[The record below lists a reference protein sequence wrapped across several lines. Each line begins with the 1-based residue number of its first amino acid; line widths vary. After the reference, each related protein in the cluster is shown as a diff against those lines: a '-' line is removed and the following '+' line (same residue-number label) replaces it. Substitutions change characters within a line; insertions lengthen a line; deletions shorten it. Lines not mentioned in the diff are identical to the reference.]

1 MRTITEI
8 YVDADACPVK
18 DEVYR
23 VAGRHGLTTH
33 VVSNGG
39 IRPPSDP
46 LVKLVIVPEGPD
58 AADDWI
64 AERIGAGD
72 IAITADIPLAAR
84 CIERGAR
91 VLRPN
96 GEAITERS
104 VGMAVANRD
113 LMTHLR
119 ETGEISGGPRPFSKG
134 DRSRFLDALETA
146 VQGVL
151 RGRS

>member
-39 IRPPSDP
+39 ICLPSDP

-64 AERIGAGD
+64 AERIGTDD
-72 IAITADIPLAAR
+72 IVVTADIPLAAR

-104 VGMAVANRD
+104 VGMVVANRD

-119 ETGEISGGPRPFSKG
+119 ETGEITGGPRPFSKG

>member
-8 YVDADACPVK
+8 YVDAGACPVK

-104 VGMAVANRD
+104 VCMAVANRD